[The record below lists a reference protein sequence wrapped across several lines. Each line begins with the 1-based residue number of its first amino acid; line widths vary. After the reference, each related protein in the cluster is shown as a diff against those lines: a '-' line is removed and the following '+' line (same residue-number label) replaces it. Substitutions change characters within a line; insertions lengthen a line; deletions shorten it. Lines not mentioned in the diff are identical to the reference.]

1 MHDLQNIISAKLP
14 TSRLNFRFIK
24 VIELLSHKYL
34 ELIIKYSK
42 VAVVLVNAFFCTF
55 PRRNASK
62 PNSEFSNYP
71 MINFNALF
79 MKNSRRMT
87 ACLEKLKCFLC
98 YFSQVPHTQIWVTL
112 FLKLKPFLSGGG
124 DSAHW
129 SDHIFPPLPTF
140 FLPPFLVLI

>member
-1 MHDLQNIISAKLP
+1 M
-14 TSRLNFRFIK
+14 K
-24 VIELLSHKYL
+24 VPGIDCNL
-34 ELIIKYSK
+34 K

-87 ACLEKLKCFLC
+87 ACLEKLKCLLC
-98 YFSQVPHTQIWVTL
+98 YFSQVNSTITYKVYL
-112 FLKLKPFLSGGG
+112 LNGVEG
-124 DSAHW
+124 DKINPKNESKG
-129 SDHIFPPLPTF
+129 TEK
-140 FLPPFLVLI
+140 V